1 MKFPI
6 DIKEHL
12 REFEILFPDNLWGEY
27 MLRMMLQMANAA
39 YKQGLKDGRSVK
51 KWLESLKNKRR

>member
-6 DIKEHL
+6 DIKGHL

-27 MLRMMLQMANAA
+27 MLRTMLQMANAA
-39 YKQGLKDGRSVK
+39 YKQIGRASCRERV
-51 KWLESLKNKRR
+51 SFGV